1 MLPPESHRIKTRPQ
15 NPINFFMA
23 GKYLFKPDYMTI
35 VPRSKPLD
43 IGENI
48 NITEEEMDDDSQA
61 KTELLDINSSLG
73 LVDEILPIPKPN
85 V

>member
-1 MLPPESHRIKTRPQ
+1 
-15 NPINFFMA
+15 MA

>member
-1 MLPPESHRIKTRPQ
+1 MINKIINKEIGNNIISSN
-15 NPINFFMA
+15 NPNTLDA
-23 GKYLFKPDYMTI
+23 LFKVSI
-35 VPRSKPLD
+35 
-43 IGENI
+43 ENI